1 MVSHVNTTAM
11 PNKVGVNMQIRELA
25 HQGWILTESVRIPH
39 PEDDVF
45 MLGVPGIKKAI
56 GRLKQ
61 VVADS
66 KPLTVKFDGKP
77 AVMFGRNEQGQLMFT
92 DKPRF
97 VAKSYNGRA
106 LSPDELKNVLM
117 GRAKEGTDMGARE
130 AYADMMAGLWPVFE
144 AAIPKSFRGYVWGDL
159 MWPQRPAL
167 IRDRYVFEP
176 NTVRYSVDSNSS
188 FGAQIAN
195 SQIGVAVHHFYP
207 LGSEDP
213 QLLTKL
219 PAYNTKAGLL
229 MFLPDIPVPPKLAM
243 DKNRLSNLE
252 QLVNQGS
259 VQQGINILLN
269 PTVLRQLEISDL
281 PDLMIQFV
289 NFQAARPEAFQ
300 GDMAQSFVEWVT
312 TNTDRLKISDNKREH
327 IMDHLEANQEAFDLI
342 INIFFEIMYL
352 KDSLVAQADT
362 DASGIMAT
370 RGENPGGEGYVYTKG
385 DDQFKLVNRAEFSGE
400 NFRRNRP
407 Q

>member
-1 MVSHVNTTAM
+1 
-11 PNKVGVNMQIRELA
+11 MQIREFA
-25 HQGWILTESVRIPH
+25 YRGWILTESVRIPH

-45 MLGVPGIKKAI
+45 LSGVSGIKKAI

-66 KPLTVKFDGKP
+66 KALTVKFDGKP
-77 AVMFGRNEQGQLMFT
+77 AVMFGRNEEGQLMFT

-106 LSPDELKNVLM
+106 LSPDQLRDVLM
-117 GRAKEGTDMGARE
+117 GRAKEGTDMTMRSV
-130 AYADMMAGLWPVFE
+130 YADMMAGLWPVFE
-144 AAIPKSFRGYVWGDL
+144 QAIPENFRGYIWGDL
-159 MWPQRPAL
+159 MWAQRPAL
-167 IRDRYVFEP
+167 IQGRYVFEP
-176 NTVRYSVDSNSS
+176 NTVRYSVDASS
-188 FGAQIAN
+188 DFGRAIQQ
-195 SQIGVAVHHFYP
+195 SQVGVAAHHYYT

-219 PAYNTKAGLL
+219 PKYNKDKGLL
-229 MFLPDIPVPPKLAM
+229 MFLPDIPQPPKLAM
-243 DKNRLSNLE
+243 DRARLGKLENLIS
-252 QLVNQGS
+252 QGA
-259 VQQGINILLN
+259 VQQGITALLN

-281 PDLMIQFV
+281 SELMIQFV
-289 NFQAARPEAFQ
+289 NFQAAQPDAFS
-300 GDMAQSFVEWVT
+300 GDMAQAFVEWVT

-327 IMDHLEANQEAFDLI
+327 IMDHLEAHQESFDLI

-370 RGENPGGEGYVYTKG
+370 RGDSPGGEGYVYTKDG
-385 DDQFKLVNRAEFSGE
+385 DQFKLVNRAEFSGE

-407 Q
+407 QQ

>member
-1 MVSHVNTTAM
+1 
-11 PNKVGVNMQIRELA
+11 MQIREFA
-25 HQGWILTESVRIPH
+25 NRGWILTESVRIPH

-45 MLGVPGIKKAI
+45 MSGVPGIKKAI

-97 VAKSYNGRA
+97 VAKGYNGRA

-117 GRAKEGTDMGARE
+117 SRTKEGADMAARE
-130 AYADMMAGLWPVFE
+130 AYADMLSGLWPVFE
-144 AAIPKSFRGYVWGDL
+144 AAIPKSFRGYIWGDL
-159 MWPQRPAL
+159 MWSNRPSL
-167 IRDRYVFEP
+167 IQGRYVFEP
-176 NTVRYSVDSNSS
+176 NTVRYSVDANSP
-188 FGAQIAN
+188 FGQAISN
-195 SQIGVAVHHFYP
+195 SQIGVAVHHYYP

-213 QLLTKL
+213 ELLTKL
-219 PAYNTKAGLL
+219 PAYNSKAGLL

-243 DKNRLSNLE
+243 DKNRLRNLE
-252 QLVNQGS
+252 ALVNRGDIQK
-259 VQQGINILLN
+259 GITALLN
-269 PTVLRQLEISDL
+269 PTVLRQLEISDF

-289 NFQAARPEAFQ
+289 NFQAAQPSAFK
-300 GDMAQSFVEWVT
+300 GDMAQAFVEWVT
-312 TNTDRLKISDNKREH
+312 TNTDRLKISDSKREH
-327 IMDHLEANQEAFDLI
+327 IMDHLEAHQDAFDLI

-370 RGENPGGEGYVYTKG
+370 RGENPGGEGYVYTKDG
-385 DDQFKLVNRAEFSGE
+385 DQFKLVNRAEFSGE

>member
-1 MVSHVNTTAM
+1 
-11 PNKVGVNMQIRELA
+11 MQIRELFR
-25 HQGWILTESVRIPH
+25 HGWILKESRIPH

-45 MLGVPGIKKAI
+45 MAGVPGIKKAI

-66 KPLTVKFDGKP
+66 RPLTVKFDGKP

-97 VAKSYNGRA
+97 VAKGYNGRA
-106 LSPDELKNVLM
+106 LSPGELKNVLM
-117 GRAKEGTDMGARE
+117 SRTKEGADMAARE
-130 AYADMMAGLWPVFE
+130 AYADMLSGLWPVFE
-144 AAIPKSFRGYVWGDL
+144 AAIPKSFRGYIWGDL
-159 MWPQRPAL
+159 MWSNRPSL
-167 IRDRYVFEP
+167 IQGRYVFEP
-176 NTVRYSVDSNSS
+176 NTVRYSVDSKSPFGVAIESS
-188 FGAQIAN
+188 RV
-195 SQIGVAVHHFYP
+195 GVAVHHYYP
-207 LGSEDP
+207 LNSEDP
-213 QLLTKL
+213 ELLTKL
-219 PAYNTKAGLL
+219 PNYNAKSGLL
-229 MFLPDIPVPPKLAM
+229 MFLPDIPVPPKLAI
-243 DKNRLSNLE
+243 DKNRLINLE
-252 QLVNQGS
+252 ELVNRGN
-259 VQQGINILLN
+259 VQKSITALLN
-269 PTVLRQLEISDL
+269 PTVLRQYEISDF

-289 NFQAARPEAFQ
+289 NFRAAQPDAFQ
-300 GDMAQSFVEWVT
+300 GDMAQAFVEWVT

-370 RGENPGGEGYVYTKG
+370 RGENPGGEGYVYTKDG
-385 DDQFKLVNRAEFSGE
+385 DQFKLVNRAEFSGE